1 MQETLLSRIR
11 SFISGR
17 TEPIQTGHEALKAT
31 EEPAPP
37 VTTQPQVSYNA
48 EDIGETCAI
57 IRYTYDNINKDWDL
71 DTDIYRGRWSVCQKY
86 ADMLNKGEIT
96 VEDIPEPSELEL
108 LLAKRDGLKNSL
120 NVVNEDLIYFGR
132 TQGAPEGADGKGEY
146 AASVTEK
153 NVLEERLTLV
163 NNQIEDFYAALHHAP
178 DISDTPPIAE
188 IVLHNG
194 HGFSETCTYTDPEAF
209 KKDIREEIDIRG
221 INAVSAKVL
230 NDDQSLE
237 YFVAKTYYES
247 GKSFPP
253 MNQWQYEKGLSDAE
267 KAQFRDKLKLVY
279 QKEEKL
285 HLRPEFIADRLVA
298 EPEKGN
304 FIIDSFPNFP
314 SEKVGEMV
322 DQRLEALQNK
332 EKELLQ
338 ETNAVNQRSG
348 QYRFSKQQRAE
359 NIIQLPQKSAER
371 NVERQHP
378 RTIKDKLVDAKI
390 EADRINAE
398 RHAGRTARQHDMTR

>member
-37 VTTQPQVSYNA
+37 IATQPQVSYNA

-209 KKDIREEIDIRG
+209 KKDLREEIDIRG

-230 NDDQSLE
+230 NDDQSLK
-237 YFVAKTYYES
+237 YFVAKTYYEES

-253 MNQWQYEKGLSDAE
+253 MNQWQYEKGLSKSGKD
-267 KAQFRDKLKLVY
+267 QFR
-279 QKEEKL
+279 EKQAS
-285 HLRPEFIADRLVA
+285 RP
-298 EPEKGN
+298 
-304 FIIDSFPNFP
+304 
-314 SEKVGEMV
+314 
-322 DQRLEALQNK
+322 
-332 EKELLQ
+332 
-338 ETNAVNQRSG
+338 
-348 QYRFSKQQRAE
+348 
-359 NIIQLPQKSAER
+359 
-371 NVERQHP
+371 
-378 RTIKDKLVDAKI
+378 IKDKLADAKI
-390 EADRINAE
+390 EADRLNAQ
-398 RHAGRTARQHDMTR
+398 RHTGRAAIQHDMAR